1 MTIAMTDADGALTDA
16 DERGKPSCPPDKL
29 QFFGPA

>member
-1 MTIAMTDADGALTDA
+1 MTTAMTIALTDA